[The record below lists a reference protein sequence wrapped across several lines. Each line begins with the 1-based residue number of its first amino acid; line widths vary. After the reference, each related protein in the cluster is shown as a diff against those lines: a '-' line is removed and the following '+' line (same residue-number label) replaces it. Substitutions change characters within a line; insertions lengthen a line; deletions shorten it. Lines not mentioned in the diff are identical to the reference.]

1 KLALCNSVQVVSL
14 VFPVPPSFG
23 QKKLIS
29 AALKTFAEA
38 EGQRRMSATV
48 KNPFQHLIEPLDLN
62 DPDHCFYN
70 LSKLGDP
77 RYDRLPFSIRVLLES
92 AVRNCDEFLVK
103 RSDVESILDWQR
115 TQTQAVEVPFRPARV
130 ILQDFTGVPAVV
142 DFAAMRDAVKKLGG
156 DPEKINPVCPADLV
170 IDHSIQVD
178 FNRKSDSLQ
187 KNQDLEFDRNRERF
201 QFLKWGSK
209 AFRNMR
215 IIPPGSG
222 IVHQVN
228 LEYLARVVFSQDGFY
243 YPDSLVGTDSHT
255 TMIDG
260 LGVLGWGVGGIEAEA
275 VMLGQPISMVLPEVV
290 GYKLFGS
297 ADRLITST
305 DIVLTVTKHLRQ
317 VGVVGKF
324 VEFFGPGMAQLSIAD
339 RATIANM
346 CPEYGATAAFFPVDS
361 VSIQYLEQ
369 TGREAA
375 KLAYITKY
383 LKAASMFR
391 DYNDATQDPEFTQVV
406 ELDLSTVVPCCS
418 GPKRPQDRIP
428 VSDMKKDFETCLG
441 AKQGFK
447 GFQVAPERHGAA
459 VPFRF
464 NGAEFTLSHGAV
476 VIAAIT
482 SCTNTSNPSVML
494 GAGLLAKKAIEHGLS
509 VKPYIKTSL
518 SPGSGVVTYYL
529 KESGVMDFL
538 SQLGFEVVGYGCMT
552 CIGNSGPLPEPVVE
566 AITQGDLVAAGVLSG
581 NRNFEGRVHP
591 NTRANY
597 LASPPLVIAYALAGT
612 VRIDFEKEPIAVNSE
627 GKEIFL
633 RDIWPT
639 REEIQAV
646 ERQFVIPSMFKEVY
660 EKIEK
665 VNERWNSLV
674 APSDKLYAW
683 DPNSTYIKSPPFFH
697 SLTKELQPPRSIAN
711 ACVLLNLGDSVTTD
725 HISPAGNIAQNS
737 PAARYL
743 TSRGLNP
750 RDFNSYGSR
759 RGNDAVMARG
769 TFANIRLFNKFLN
782 KQAPQTLY
790 LPTGETLDVFDA
802 AERYQQSGVPLLILA
817 GKEYGSGSSR
827 DWAAK
832 GPFLL
837 GVKAVL
843 AESYERIHRS
853 NLVGMGVIPLEYLP
867 GDTADSL
874 GLSGQERYSVFIP
887 QRLTP
892 RMTVSVK
899 LDTGKSFQ
907 VLMRFDTD
915 VELAY
920 FHHGGI
926 LNYMIRKMSEN

>member
-1 KLALCNSVQVVSL
+1 
-14 VFPVPPSFG
+14 
-23 QKKLIS
+23 
-29 AALKTFAEA
+29 
-38 EGQRRMSATV
+38 MSSMD
-48 KNPFQHLIEPLDLN
+48 NPFKNIVEVLN
-62 DPDHCFYN
+62 VEDPQRKFYN

-77 RYDRLPFSIRVLLES
+77 RYDRLPFSVRVLLES
-92 AVRNCDEFLVK
+92 AVRNCDGFLVK
-103 RSDVESILDWQR
+103 QGDVENILNWKQ
-115 TQTQAVEVPFRPARV
+115 TQTQGVEVPFKPARV

-142 DFAAMRDAVKKLGG
+142 DFAAMRDAVNKLGG

-178 FNRKSDSLQ
+178 FNRKLDSLQ

-201 QFLKWGSK
+201 EFLKWGST

-228 LEYLARVVFSQDGFY
+228 LEYLARVVFDKDGFY

-275 VMLGQPISMVLPEVV
+275 VMLGQPISMVLPEVI
-290 GYKLFGS
+290 GYKLYNAPDKF
-297 ADRLITST
+297 ITST

-324 VEFFGPGMAQLSIAD
+324 VEFFGPGVAQLSIAD

-346 CPEYGATAAFFPVDS
+346 CPEYGATAAFFPVDNVS
-361 VSIQYLEQ
+361 VQYLEQ
-369 TGREAA
+369 TGRDANTLE
-375 KLAYITKY
+375 YITKY
-383 LKAASMFR
+383 LKAMAMYR
-391 DYNDATQDPEFTQVV
+391 DYNDASQDPDFTLVV

-418 GPKRPQDRIP
+418 GPKRPQDRIS
-428 VSDMKKDFETCLG
+428 VCDMKKDFEACLG

-447 GFQVAPERHGAA
+447 GFQVAPERHSTV
-459 VPFRF
+459 VPFQY
-464 NGAEFTLSHGAV
+464 NGTEYSLSHGSV

-494 GAGLLAKKAIEHGLS
+494 GAGLLAKKAVECGLT
-509 VKPYIKTSL
+509 VKSYIKTSL

-529 KESGVMDFL
+529 KESGVMDYL
-538 SQLGFEVVGYGCMT
+538 TQLGFEVVGYGCMT

-566 AITQGDLVAAGVLSG
+566 AITQGDLVAAGILSG

-591 NTRANY
+591 STRANY
-597 LASPPLVIAYALAGT
+597 LASPPLVIAYAIAGT
-612 VRIDFEKEPIAVNSE
+612 VRIDFDKEPIAMNSQ
-627 GKEIFL
+627 GKKIFL

-646 ERQFVIPSMFKEVY
+646 EREFVIPTMFKEVY

-665 VNERWNSLV
+665 VNEQWNSLK
-674 APSDKLYAW
+674 APSDKLYPW
-683 DPNSTYIKSPPFFH
+683 DPKSTYIKSPPFFDG
-697 SLTKELQPPRSIAN
+697 LTQDLQPLKTISN
-711 ACVLLNLGDSVTTD
+711 AFVLLNFGDSVTTD
-725 HISPAGNIAQNS
+725 HISPAGNIARSS

-743 TSRGLNP
+743 IDKGLNV

-782 KQAPQTLY
+782 KQAPRTLH
-790 LPTGETLDVFDA
+790 LPSDETLDVFDA
-802 AERYQQSGVPLLILA
+802 AEKYKQAGHPLLILA

-867 GDTADSL
+867 GATADTL
-874 GLSGQERYSVFIP
+874 GLTGRERYTLVIP
-887 QRLTP
+887 EQLTP
-892 RMTVSVK
+892 RMIVNIT
-899 LDTGKSFQ
+899 LDTGKTFE
-907 VLMRFDTD
+907 VRMRFDTD
-915 VELAY
+915 VELTY
-920 FHHGGI
+920 FLHGGI
-926 LNYMIRKMSEN
+926 LNYMIRKMSEK